1 MLRRLSPVLAAA
13 VFAAAGCGGSN
24 IVPVSGTVKL
34 NGQPY
39 KNAIVSFQPLGSKD
53 NDNPGR
59 GSSGRTDDQGRFT
72 LIYDGQSPGALV
84 GKHRVRIFT
93 DLGAAAGD
101 APLDDKTESN
111 RNVRVKFTVE
121 QIPPEWNE
129 YSTKEFE
136 VPSGGTDAANF
147 EIENPKVK
155 N

>member
-1 MLRRLSPVLAAA
+1 MLRRLAPVLAAA

-24 IVPVSGTVKL
+24 IVPVSGTVTL
-34 NGQPY
+34 NGKPY

-72 LIYDGQSPGALV
+72 LIYDGKENGALV

-93 DLGAAAGD
+93 DIGAAAGD

-111 RNVRVKFTVE
+111 PKVRVKWTGE
-121 QIPPEWNE
+121 PIPPEWNE
-129 YSTKEFE
+129 LSTKEFE
-136 VPSGGTDAANF
+136 VPSGGTDKADFA
-147 EIENPKVK
+147 IDNPKYK

>member
-13 VFAAAGCGGSN
+13 VFAAAGCGGSK

-34 NGQPY
+34 NGQLY

-72 LIYDGQSPGALV
+72 LVYDGQQPGALV

-101 APLDDKTESN
+101 APLDDKSESN
-111 RNVRVKFTVE
+111 AKVRVKFTGE
-121 QIPPEWNE
+121 PIPPEWNE
-129 YSTKEFE
+129 YSTKEFD
-136 VPSGGTDAANF
+136 VPSGGTDQANF